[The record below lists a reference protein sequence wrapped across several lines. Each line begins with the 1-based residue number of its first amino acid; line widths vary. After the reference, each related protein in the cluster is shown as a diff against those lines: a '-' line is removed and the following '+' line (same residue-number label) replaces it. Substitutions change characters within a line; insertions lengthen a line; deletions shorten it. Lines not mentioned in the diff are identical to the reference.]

1 MQPIRRAEGEGMTS
15 IPAKRGNKFKAK
27 RTACRHGHVHASGKE
42 AGRCND
48 LHILQRAGAISGLEQ
63 QPVYRFTVDGR
74 AVTVGKRQ
82 LKFTPDFR
90 YIENGQLVT
99 EDVKGVRT
107 RDYIV
112 RAAFFRAFHPDII
125 LRET

>member
-1 MQPIRRAEGEGMTS
+1 MTS

-27 RTACRHGHVHASGKE
+27 RTPCHHGHVHASKKE

-48 LHILQRAGAISGLEQ
+48 LHMLQRAGAISELEQ

-74 AVTVGKRQ
+74 AVMVGKRQ

-90 YIENGQLVT
+90 YIENGKVIV
-99 EDVKGVRT
+99 DDSKGMRT

-125 LRET
+125 LRES

>member
-1 MQPIRRAEGEGMTS
+1 MTS

-27 RTACRHGHVHASGKE
+27 RTPCRHGHVHSSMKE
-42 AGRCND
+42 ANRCNE
-48 LHILQRAGAISGLEQ
+48 LHLLQRAGVISDLEQ

-74 AVTVGKRQ
+74 AVMVGKRQ

-90 YIENGQLVT
+90 YTENGNVT
-99 EDVKGVRT
+99 VEDSKGMRT

-112 RAAFFRAFHPDII
+112 RAAFFRAFHPELI
-125 LRET
+125 LKET

>member
-1 MQPIRRAEGEGMTS
+1 MAL
-15 IPAKRGNKFKAK
+15 KRSNKFFAK
-27 RTACRHGHVHASGKE
+27 RTACGHGHVHSSKKE

-48 LHILQRAGAISGLEQ
+48 LHFLQRAGVISDLEQ

-74 AVTVGKRQ
+74 AVKVGNRQ

-90 YIENGQLVT
+90 YIEKGQLVA
-99 EDVKGVRT
+99 EDVKGMRT

-112 RAAFFRAFHPDII
+112 RAAFFRAFHPDIV

>member
-1 MQPIRRAEGEGMTS
+1 MAS
-15 IPAKRGNKFKAK
+15 VPAKRGNKFKAK
-27 RTACRHGHVHASGKE
+27 RTPCRHGHVHASMKE
-42 AGRCND
+42 ASRCND
-48 LHILQRAGAISGLEQ
+48 LHLLQRAGAISELEQ

-90 YIENGQLVT
+90 YIENGQIVA
-99 EDVKGVRT
+99 EDVKGIRT

-112 RAAFFRAFHPDII
+112 RAALFRAFHPELI

>member
-1 MQPIRRAEGEGMTS
+1 M
-15 IPAKRGNKFKAK
+15 KRGNKYHAKKA
-27 RTACRHGHVHASGKE
+27 TCQHGHTHDSRKE
-42 AGRCND
+42 ANRCD
-48 LHILQRAGAISGLEQ
+48 ELHLLQRAGAISDLEQ
-63 QPVYRFTVDGR
+63 QPEYRFTVDGR
-74 AVTVGKRQ
+74 AVMVGKRQ

-90 YIENGQLVT
+90 YVENGQLAV

-112 RAAFFRAFHPDII
+112 RAAFFRASYPDTI

>member
-1 MQPIRRAEGEGMTS
+1 MTS

-27 RTACRHGHVHASGKE
+27 RTPCYHGHVHASKKE

-48 LHILQRAGAISGLEQ
+48 LHILQRAGAISDLEQ
-63 QPVYRFTVDGR
+63 QPVYRFTINGVP
-74 AVTVGKRQ
+74 VTHLNGRQ

-90 YIENGQLVT
+90 YIEGGRLTV
-99 EDVKGVRT
+99 EDAKGVRT
-107 RDYIV
+107 EAYQV
-112 RAAFFRAFHPDII
+112 RAAFFRACHPELI